1 MSAPQL
7 PPGDGREE
15 RVVVM
20 VNGARDSQ
28 LCGHAL
34 RQHGIASSVHSD
46 AQTFSAALAGD
57 TDVIVVAEEVM
68 QGRAG
73 EALRQFLAAQ
83 PDWSA
88 LPLVLL
94 CRALPPASLDVTKD
108 HNLLGRGRV
117 TLLESPIRITS
128 FVSAVQM
135 SLYERRQQ
143 FRIRDLL
150 EERAAQIRQ
159 RDQFMAVL
167 GHELRNPLA
176 AIVTCAEVLQMAPAD
191 SKHAASCKD
200 IVQEQAAN
208 MKRMLDDLL
217 DISRLVQDKL
227 TLRRDSADLG
237 RVLEH
242 SMEQVTAELNSNAQ
256 HLQVDLP
263 DQPLPLR
270 GDTTRLQQVF
280 VNLLQNAS
288 RYSGEGGTIELSA
301 RRTDGLVEVRVR
313 DHGQGMTAE
322 TLEHLF
328 QAFYQAESAMR
339 RPGQRGLGLGL
350 HLAARLVSMHGGII
364 RAHSEGL
371 GRGSEFVVTLPLQAV
386 ARQAVKRPERS
397 RPSAFKPARVL
408 MIDDNRALVLGLKVL
423 LEDRGHEVRLA
434 HDGYAG
440 LEAAH
445 EWVPDAVV
453 IDIGLP
459 GIDGYEVARRLR
471 RLPALR
477 DTRLI
482 ALTGYGSTTDRRLA
496 AEAGFSWHLIK
507 PADVAELEAAIAE
520 E

>member
-7 PPGDGREE
+7 PPGEGREE

-28 LCGHAL
+28 LCGRAL
-34 RQHGIASSVHSD
+34 RQHGIASSVHTD
-46 AQTFSAALAGD
+46 ARTFSAALVGD
-57 TDVIVVAEEVM
+57 TDVVVVAEETM
-68 QGRAG
+68 KGRAG
-73 EALRQFLAAQ
+73 EALRNFVAAQ

-94 CRALPPASLDVTKD
+94 CRALPPATLDVARD
-108 HNLLGRGRV
+108 SSLLGRGRV

-167 GHELRNPLA
+167 GHELRNPLS

-191 SKHAASCKD
+191 SQHASSCKN

-227 TLRRDSADLG
+227 TLRRDPADLAL
-237 RVLEH
+237 VLEH
-242 SMEQVTAELNSNAQ
+242 SMEQVASELNSKAQ
-256 HLQVDLP
+256 RLEVDLP

-288 RYSGEGGTIELSA
+288 RYLEEGETIELSA
-301 RRTDGLVEVRVR
+301 RRADGLAEVRVR
-313 DHGQGMTAE
+313 DHGQGMTTE
-322 TLEHLF
+322 TLEHVF

-350 HLAARLVSMHGGII
+350 HLAARLVNLHGGVI
-364 RAHSEGL
+364 RAHSEGP
-371 GRGSEFVVTLPLQAV
+371 GRGSEFVVTLPVQEVV
-386 ARQAVKRPERS
+386 AAEIERPVRS
-397 RPSAFKPARVL
+397 APSKFKPARVL
-408 MIDDNRALVLGLKVL
+408 LIDDNRALVLGLKAL

-440 LEAAH
+440 LEAAR

-471 RLPALR
+471 RLPSLG

-507 PADVAELEAAIAE
+507 PAGVAELEAAIAE